1 MNDAPQNENGLSTQL
16 QRDRWDCG
24 LKYVPCDHTQ
34 SGGSFVKPLILT
46 CSILLGG
53 FLALWAVCV
62 LVMQVQGV
70 GL

>member
-1 MNDAPQNENGLSTQL
+1 MTAPIEDRGLSTQL

-24 LKYVPCDHTQ
+24 LKYVPCDHTR

-53 FLALWAVCV
+53 FLALWAVCL
-62 LVMQVQGV
+62 LVMQVQGA